1 MIRRW
6 RFPGNQK
13 SIPVVLSLF
22 VFLVYSSGCQA
33 IPLFQPSP
41 APPYSAKGRVPSS
54 EPDSQNL
61 NVTTVTVTRIIDGD
75 TIEVSLSGT
84 TYTIRYIG
92 IDAPESVAPN
102 RPIEPY
108 GREASSRNAELV
120 LGKAVRL
127 EKDVSET
134 DKYGRLL
141 RYVYVGDLFVNAE
154 LVRGGY
160 AQAISYPP
168 DVKYQSLFLQLQGE
182 ARMAG
187 RGLWGIAE

>member
-6 RFPGNQK
+6 RFPGNQML
-13 SIPVVLSLF
+13 IPIVLSLF
-22 VFLVYSSGCQA
+22 VFLVFSSGCQT
-33 IPLFQPSP
+33 IPSFQASP
-41 APPYSAKGRVPSS
+41 ASPNPAKPPVPSG
-54 EPDSQNL
+54 ELNSQNA
-61 NVTTVTVTRIIDGD
+61 NSTAVTVTRVVDGD
-75 TIEVSLSGT
+75 TVEVSFAGT
-84 TYTIRYIG
+84 TYTVRYIG
-92 IDAPESVAPN
+92 IDAPETVAPN

-108 GREASSRNAELV
+108 GREASSRNTELV

-168 DVKYQSLFLQLQGE
+168 DIKYQSLFLQLQNE

>member
-1 MIRRW
+1 ML
-6 RFPGNQK
+6 
-13 SIPVVLSLF
+13 IPIVLSLF
-22 VFLVYSSGCQA
+22 VFLVFSSGCQT
-33 IPLFQPSP
+33 IPLFKASP
-41 APPYSAKGRVPSS
+41 ASPNPAKPPVPSG
-54 EPDSQNL
+54 ELNSQNA
-61 NVTTVTVTRIIDGD
+61 NSTAVTVTRVVDGD
-75 TIEVSLSGT
+75 TVEVSFAGT
-84 TYTIRYIG
+84 TYTVRYIG
-92 IDAPESVAPN
+92 IDAPETVAPN

-108 GREASSRNAELV
+108 GREASSRNTELV

-168 DVKYQSLFLQLQGE
+168 DIKYQSLFLQLQNE
-182 ARMAG
+182 ARIAG